1 MSGVAPRWDIP
12 SAEALRARLADPLP
26 LGLRAGPARR
36 RFLRDLYFDTPA
48 GDLRRRDIA
57 CRVRFAAEDRRTLVL
72 EGLRPGRPEAAE
84 VAELDAAAIF
94 AGGSGPARR
103 LRALVDP
110 TRLVP
115 SVELETERRIR
126 LVRRALMPW
135 PEVEFVVDVVTVR
148 STEAA
153 PVFRE
158 LALRRL
164 PWGTVGV
171 ARLGTALADR
181 HGLHRV
187 ATDRR
192 ARGRAA
198 RCARDGSPRA
208 LGARPARSGD
218 HRRGRRADGVPPQ
231 GRRATAPRRRGR
243 RRGGLPPCHAPAAG
257 HGRGP
262 GAPARHRAGYGAATR
277 ARSVGRAPAAA
288 RSHGGGPP
296 AAVVHPAR
304 HRRAHGLPGAAGAED
319 PGGARRR
326 RSLAARP
333 RVVGLARRRR

>member
-1 MSGVAPRWDIP
+1 TTTGRPLCRRAMPSPTPGWGSRACGSASTAATAARPSNWDRRSRASTIARTRSTRCSGARRDSIP
-12 SAEALRARLADPLP
+12 SAPSRRCATSMTSTAPSTT
-26 LGLRAGPARR
+26 PARPTGNSSATACT
-36 RFLRDLYFDTPA
+36 RDPA
-48 GDLRRRDIA
+48 GRGVA
-57 CRVRFAAEDRRTLVL
+57 GAGAA
-72 EGLRPGRPEAAE
+72 G

-192 ARGRAA
+192 ARAA
-198 RCARDGSPRA
+198 ELLAA
-208 LGARPARSGD
+208 LETGA
-218 HRRGRRADGVPPQ
+218 
-231 GRRATAPRRRGR
+231 
-243 RRGGLPPCHAPAAG
+243 L
-257 HGRGP
+257 
-262 GAPARHRAGYGAATR
+262 
-277 ARSVGRAPAAA
+277 ARSVQGQREVAII
-288 RSHGGGPP
+288 
-296 AAVVHPAR
+296 AV
-304 HRRAHGLPGAAGAED
+304 
-319 PGGARRR
+319 
-326 RSLAARP
+326 
-333 RVVGLARRRR
+333 